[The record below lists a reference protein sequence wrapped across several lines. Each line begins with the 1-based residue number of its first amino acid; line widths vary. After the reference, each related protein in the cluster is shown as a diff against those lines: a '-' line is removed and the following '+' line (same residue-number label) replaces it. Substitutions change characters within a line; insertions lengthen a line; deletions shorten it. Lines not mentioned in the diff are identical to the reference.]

1 MKGIGSRVTIG
12 FISIV
17 VLLFASGVISLFELG
32 NLSNDTE
39 IILSA
44 SRRNLELAKDML
56 SYAHEHSQA
65 TIRVALFDEE
75 SQKDVCRRTLSDLEG
90 KLATARSES
99 IDATH
104 LDSLSV
110 SVSRLRI
117 VSESYLFTPKV
128 YQVDTLMVNANM
140 IPSARA
146 TLSGKKWFDEQY
158 KVVYEDM
165 VDQIEDFMNHTH
177 SSLAPRAEQLN
188 KNAYRSVTPVFISLV
203 VVIVIVLMFYYFIRI
218 YCVVP
223 IVKINRALGDF
234 LTYRLPFNVK
244 VDLRDEFKE
253 LADSIE
259 KLIGISKLKNK

>member
-1 MKGIGSRVTIG
+1 M
-12 FISIV
+12 
-17 VLLFASGVISLFELG
+17 
-32 NLSNDTE
+32 
-39 IILSA
+39 
-44 SRRNLELAKDML
+44 
-56 SYAHEHSQA
+56 
-65 TIRVALFDEE
+65 
-75 SQKDVCRRTLSDLEG
+75 
-90 KLATARSES
+90 
-99 IDATH
+99 
-104 LDSLSV
+104 

-244 VDLRDEFKE
+244 ADLRDEFKE